1 MGHCSMVT
9 PKEALFRSFAASNDI
24 WYMLSLDKSEKT
36 FSLLSL
42 LSNLKFVSK
51 NLPGLALFN
60 STTFPAYC
68 HVQKTEK
75 TVYDFHSL
83 VPVLAVERLYRISC
97 RLS

>member
-1 MGHCSMVT
+1 MVT
-9 PKEALFRSFAASNDI
+9 PKEAMFRSFAASNDI

-42 LSNLKFVSK
+42 LSNLIFVSK

-68 HVQKTEK
+68 HVQKTK